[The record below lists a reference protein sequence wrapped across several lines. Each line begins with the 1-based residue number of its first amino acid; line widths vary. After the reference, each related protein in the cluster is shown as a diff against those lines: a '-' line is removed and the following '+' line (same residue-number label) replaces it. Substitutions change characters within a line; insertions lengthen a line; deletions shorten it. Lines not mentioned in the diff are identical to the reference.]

1 MFSKPGSGPAVLRK
15 VRQEASKVD
24 PAKRRDFL
32 KKGLAVAGGAM
43 VGVPFATT
51 LAAQENNLT
60 PNLPEW
66 SRSLGAGVITNPYG
80 QPSPFEADIVR
91 RTVPW

>member
-15 VRQEASKVD
+15 VTQEASKID

-32 KKGLAVAGGAM
+32 KKGLVVAGGAIA
-43 VGVPFATT
+43 GVQFAST
-51 LAAQENNLT
+51 LSAAENNLP

-66 SRSLGAGVITNPYG
+66 SRSLGAGVINRY
-80 QPSPFEADIVR
+80 
-91 RTVPW
+91 W